1 MEEVIALVCSA
12 KLVSRVVY
20 VANVTD
26 AFVWHAMLLKNVR
39 IVIQSTVHQL
49 PVENK

>member
-26 AFVWHAMLLKNVR
+26 AFVWHATLLKNVP
-39 IVIQSTVHQL
+39 IVIQDSVHQL
-49 PVENK
+49 PVEKK